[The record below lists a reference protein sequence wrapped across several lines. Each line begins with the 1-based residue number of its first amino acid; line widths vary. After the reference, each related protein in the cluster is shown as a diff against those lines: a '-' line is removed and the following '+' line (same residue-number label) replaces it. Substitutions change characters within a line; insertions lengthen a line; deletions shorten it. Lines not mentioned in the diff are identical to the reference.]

1 MDTNIVLKAFSKWM
15 SENAT
20 TLSESSIYKYTRGF
34 NTISRE
40 MLEDGI
46 IEKSLFDMSFTEL
59 EIALI
64 KIFNNEKFIA
74 KNKKGNHMY
83 SNALKQFRCYSLSNR
98 QTTTDNQE
106 AQIINAIE
114 NDKSLSETERLSIV
128 KSRIG
133 QGTFRND
140 LFSKYDGRCIVTGI
154 DISQLLI
161 ASHIKPWAVSDNN
174 ERISSDNGLL
184 LSATFDKLFDCGLI
198 SFKENGDMIVSSFIN
213 TYNRKLIGINQS
225 VNVNLK
231 STPSK
236 LLNLEYHRDVLFVK

>member
-1 MDTNIVLKAFSKWM
+1 MDTNIVLEAFSKWM

-46 IEKSLFDMSFTEL
+46 IEKSLLDMSFTEL

-83 SNALKQFRCYSLSNR
+83 SNALKQYRCYSQNIKQNTIDS
-98 QTTTDNQE
+98 QE
-106 AQIINAIE
+106 MQILDSIE

-128 KSRIG
+128 KSR
-133 QGTFRND
+133 
-140 LFSKYDGRCIVTGI
+140 
-154 DISQLLI
+154 
-161 ASHIKPWAVSDNN
+161 
-174 ERISSDNGLL
+174 
-184 LSATFDKLFDCGLI
+184 
-198 SFKENGDMIVSSFIN
+198 MICFQN
-213 TYNRKLIGINQS
+213 MM
-225 VNVNLK
+225 
-231 STPSK
+231 
-236 LLNLEYHRDVLFVK
+236 EDV